1 MTRQTPSEGRPPGA
15 KPVLRQTADIK
26 EQDPL
31 PSEEE
36 EETVTEASS
45 LSPRLIYEVVRR
57 DGDEELHRTP
67 SALVW
72 SGVAA
77 GLLISASVLAEAALR
92 SALPDAPWRA
102 IIENMGYS
110 LGFLIVIM
118 GRMQLFTE
126 NTITT
131 VLPFLAAPGWR
142 CFGCVMRLWAIVL
155 AANVAGAFAAG
166 WFLSLPGV
174 LPGDIY
180 EAAMAVSLH
189 AVELL
194 PMEAFLK
201 GIPAGV
207 LIAALVWLLPQAQ
220 ASAFFVIG
228 AMTWMIAMGGFTHVI
243 AGSVELAMVVLDG
256 GIGLADGFAGWW
268 LPVLCGNILGGT
280 LVFTALAWAQVRI
293 EVKATRRKQA
303 QQSAEH

>member
-1 MTRQTPSEGRPPGA
+1 MEDHGA
-15 KPVLRQTADIK
+15 
-26 EQDPL
+26 L
-31 PSEEE
+31 PTSEEE
-36 EETVTEASS
+36 ESVSEASS

-57 DGDEELHRTP
+57 DGEEELNRSA
-67 SALVW
+67 SALIW
-72 SGVAA
+72 SGCAA
-77 GLLISASVLAEAALR
+77 GILISASVLAEAALR

-110 LGFLIVIM
+110 LGFLIVIL

-131 VLPFLAAPGWR
+131 VLPFLARP
-142 CFGCVMRLWAIVL
+142 CLSCLGCVLRLWAIVL
-155 AANVAGAFAAG
+155 ASNVAGAFVAG
-166 WFLSLPGV
+166 WFLSLDHV
-174 LPGDIY
+174 LPPDIR

-189 AVELL
+189 AVELA

-228 AMTWMIAMGGFTHVI
+228 AMTWMIAMGDFTHVI
-243 AGSVELAMVVLDG
+243 AGSVELAMVALDG
-256 GIGLADGFAGWW
+256 GIGVAHGFAAWW
-268 LPVLCGNILGGT
+268 LPVLAGNILGGT

-293 EVKATRRKQA
+293 EVKSGRQP
-303 QQSAEH
+303 SASS

>member
-1 MTRQTPSEGRPPGA
+1 MTRQNLARNPVTPR
-15 KPVLRQTADIK
+15 IK
-26 EQDPL
+26 PL
-31 PSEEE
+31 PRPRTGATLDSAAEED
-36 EETVTEASS
+36 TVSEASS

-57 DGDEELHRTP
+57 DGDEELGRP
-67 SALVW
+67 VNALIW
-72 SGVAA
+72 SGCAA
-77 GLLISASVLAEAALR
+77 GILISVSVLAEAALR
-92 SALPDAPWRA
+92 SALPDLPWRA

-110 LGFLIVIM
+110 LGFLIVIL

-131 VLPFLAAPGWR
+131 VLPFLADPCPR
-142 CFGCVMRLWAIVL
+142 CLGRVLRLWGIVL
-155 AANVAGAFAAG
+155 AANVAGAFVAG
-166 WFLSLPGV
+166 WFLSRPGV
-174 LPGDIY
+174 LPPDILG
-180 EAAMAVSLH
+180 AALDISLH
-189 AVELL
+189 AVELG

-243 AGSVELAMVVLDG
+243 AGSVELVLVMLDG
-256 GIGLADGFAGWW
+256 GISPAAGFGGWW
-268 LPVLCGNILGGT
+268 LPVLAGNILGGT

-293 EVKATRRKQA
+293 EVQDRRQA
-303 QQSAEH
+303 GHKP

>member
-1 MTRQTPSEGRPPGA
+1 MNRHAPSDRRPARA
-15 KPVLRQTADIK
+15 KPVLRQTADM
-26 EQDPL
+26 EEHAL
-31 PSEEE
+31 PDSEEE
-36 EETVTEASS
+36 ESVSEASS

-57 DGDEELHRTP
+57 DGEEELNRTT

-77 GLLISASVLAEAALR
+77 GILISASVLAEAALR

-110 LGFLIVIM
+110 LGFLIVIL

-131 VLPFLAAPGWR
+131 VLPFLADPCPR
-142 CFGCVMRLWAIVL
+142 CFGRVMRLWAIVL

-166 WFLSLPGV
+166 WFLSLEHV
-174 LPGDIY
+174 LPADIR

-189 AVELL
+189 AVELA

-228 AMTWMIAMGGFTHVI
+228 AMTWMIAMGDFTHVI
-243 AGSVELAMVVLDG
+243 AGSVELALVVLDG
-256 GIGLADGFAGWW
+256 GMGLLHGFAAWW
-268 LPVLCGNILGGT
+268 LPVLAGNILGGT

-293 EVKATRRKQA
+293 EVRERQQAKADT
-303 QQSAEH
+303 